1 MNPYEVFDLDDDDVF
16 KLSDSAA
23 ENKTRTDK
31 PNREVTT
38 RVTTEEE
45 ELDPENLRD
54 ETPIIPEKVKS
65 EFLADLLK
73 RMEKLRV
80 NAPAEPT
87 NIPARDVPQWKAS
100 EADTEIDA
108 EDESNDKAEAEA
120 EELRSEKQEVP
131 KEIDLRER
139 EKISLRDVRR
149 HETLETEMKVKA
161 AEWAAKLGNLSEQID
176 HAMEKV
182 DSADDPDKLQDA
194 LKALRKLDESVTDT
208 RSSIKGALGDLKK
221 QTQYDKHGRRRY
233 RDAERAERKALKGV
247 RRRLESQR
255 DAARR
260 LREELASGFDRADDL
275 QKEWDRKSEVSE
287 SGELTAGTPG
297 ATDGTAFAPD
307 VTVTKVSLTK
317 DVERVEI
324 QGVGV
329 VIGDGNQQTNVHRYE
344 LGSPRASLPDVL
356 NADSRR
362 LRAFATLMK
371 DPDDAVANRRFRD
384 LLSGSA
390 RVSVGSVRYLDGPA
404 RGSVRVSAARTGAPG
419 YYVHDATG
427 VNSGDGGT
435 QHNTFN
441 YGVEDP
447 TISLEHALRD
457 NPKLTRDM
465 AVLSKHPH
473 NDAVRRSVQDRLHDA
488 YGGDGGVVRYL
499 NAAPG
504 RVLRVV
510 NGNGVQVGENNTR
523 TDKIVVVVNRP
534 EPVVA

>member
-1 MNPYEVFDLDDDDVF
+1 MSPYEVFDLDDDDF
-16 KLSDSAA
+16 IELSDSAL
-23 ENKTRTDK
+23 ETETRADEPK
-31 PNREVTT
+31 REATT
-38 RVTTEEE
+38 RITSEEE
-45 ELDPENLRD
+45 VLGPKKLRD
-54 ETPIIPEKVKS
+54 GTQIIPEKVKS
-65 EFLADLLK
+65 ELLADLLK
-73 RMEKLRV
+73 RMEELREV
-80 NAPAEPT
+80 
-87 NIPARDVPQWKAS
+87 
-100 EADTEIDA
+100 DA
-108 EDESNDKAEAEA
+108 GDEGKDEAEAEDKA
-120 EELRSEKQEVP
+120 EELRSEKQDIP

-139 EKISLRDVRR
+139 EKTSLRDARM
-149 HETLETEMKVKA
+149 HEALETEMKVKA

-176 HAMEKV
+176 RAVEKV
-182 DSADDPDKLQDA
+182 NSADDPDKLQDA

-221 QTQYDKHGRRRY
+221 QTRYDKHGRRRY

-247 RRRLESQR
+247 RKRLESQR

-275 QKEWDRKSEVSE
+275 QKEWDRKSEGSE

-344 LGSPRASLPDVL
+344 VGSPRVSLPDVL

-362 LRAFATLMK
+362 LRAFAALME

-390 RVSVGSVRYLDGPA
+390 GVSVGSVRYLDGPA

-419 YYVHDATG
+419 FYVHETDGAG
-427 VNSGDGGT
+427 IGDGGT
-435 QHNTFN
+435 QHNTFK
-441 YGVEDP
+441 YGVENLA
-447 TISLEHALRD
+447 ISLEHALRD
-457 NPKLTRDM
+457 SPKLTRDM
-465 AVLSKHPH
+465 AVLFKHPH

-488 YGGDGGVVRYL
+488 YGGDGGMVRHL

-504 RVLRVV
+504 RVLKVV
-510 NGNGVQVGENNTR
+510 NGTGVQVGENNTR
-523 TDKIVVVVNRP
+523 TDKIVVVVDRP